1 MDMNND
7 NIQNNGINDDQALNG
22 QVQEPVTADQ
32 DTQDSQP
39 YQINH
44 SEYSY
49 NDSVTVKEEPKAEKK
64 KKSAKKPKEKKPSGF
79 FGKLA
84 LCICLGLFFGLFAG
98 VGFYGVQTV
107 TGTLD
112 RKEADEEEDRE
123 DKLADHREEDER
135 WDELTDEEESKSG
148 IKLTDTEQIKVVSSD
163 VTAVVEETMPA
174 MVSITN
180 NYTQTGTTIFG
191 QTYSQEAA
199 SSGSGIIVAES
210 ETELLIVSNH
220 HVVSDADQLDVT
232 FIDGSTLQAQIKG
245 LDSDMD
251 LAVIAVP
258 LDSLTKETKEAIAI
272 ATLGD
277 SDALVLGEPV
287 VAIGNALG
295 YGQSVTN
302 GIVSALDREVELETG
317 IANTFIQ
324 TNAAINPGNSGGA
337 LLNINGEVI
346 GINSNKIG
354 GSIVEGMGYAIPIS
368 AAKPIISDLMLKET
382 RTKVEDGKIGY
393 MGINM
398 QTVPESY
405 SQAYRIPAGVFV
417 TEVEKGSPAA
427 KAGLTY
433 GDIIV
438 KFEGEKISAYQDLQ
452 NIMQYYGAGSE
463 VTVTVKRLQGGE
475 YQTVELKVV
484 LGRRPDADR

>member
-1 MDMNND
+1 MDMYNNTQNSETQNND
-7 NIQNNGINDDQALNG
+7 IQN
-22 QVQEPVTADQ
+22 Q
-32 DTQDSQP
+32 DTQNTKT
-39 YQINH
+39 YQTYH
-44 SEYSY
+44 SDYTY
-49 NDSVTVKEEPKAEKK
+49 NGAAGSTTGASGNSAASSPKKE
-64 KKSAKKPKEKKPSGF
+64 KEKKSSGF
-79 FGKLA
+79 FGKFA
-84 LCICLGLFFGLFAG
+84 MCICLGLFFGLFAG
-98 VGFYGVQTV
+98 VGFFGVKMV
-107 TGTLD
+107 TGTLPE
-112 RKEADEEEDRE
+112 REYDEEEEYEEQD
-123 DKLADHREEDER
+123 DKGRFENLVSDKYG
-135 WDELTDEEESKSG
+135 EESKSG
-148 IKLTDTEQIKVVSSD
+148 IKLTDTEQIRVVSSD

-174 MVSITN
+174 MVSIVN

-191 QTYSQEAA
+191 QTFSQDLA

-210 ETELLIVSNH
+210 DTELLIVSNH

-232 FIDGSTLQAQIKG
+232 FIDGTTTQALIKG

-251 LAVIAVP
+251 LAVIAVS
-258 LDSLTKETKEAIAI
+258 LESLTKETKEAIAI

-287 VAIGNALG
+287 IAIGNALG

-302 GIVSALDREVELETG
+302 GIVSALDRMVELENG

-337 LLNINGEVI
+337 LLNVNGEVI

-354 GSIVEGMGYAIPIS
+354 GTSIEGMGYAIPIS

-393 MGINM
+393 MGISM

-405 SQAYRIPAGVFV
+405 TQAYKTPAGVFV

-438 KFEGEKISAYQDLQ
+438 KFEGEKISAYQDIQ
-452 NIMQYYGAGSE
+452 NIIQYYGEGSE
-463 VTVTVKRLQGGE
+463 VTVTVKRLDDGE
-475 YQTVELKVV
+475 YKTVEIKIV
-484 LGRRPDADR
+484 LGKRPDSEK